1 MPVSINTVT
10 EIPRMVYHQVDQGG
24 WQPDTGYHRTMKDF
38 FELREELEQ
47 LDEKTKLARIAL
59 VGALAAGIIASG
71 QASFVKKMEVQNYD
85 QTYASLSVAQQKQVD
100 KMVRF
105 GD

>member
-1 MPVSINTVT
+1 
-10 EIPRMVYHQVDQGG
+10 
-24 WQPDTGYHRTMKDF
+24 MKDF

-59 VGALAAGIIASG
+59 VGAIVAGIVASG

-85 QTYASLSVAQQKQVD
+85 QTYASLSVGQQKQVD
-100 KMVRF
+100 TMIKDF
-105 GD
+105 A

>member
-1 MPVSINTVT
+1 
-10 EIPRMVYHQVDQGG
+10 
-24 WQPDTGYHRTMKDF
+24 MKDF

-71 QASFVKKMEVQNYD
+71 QASFIKKMEVQNYD
-85 QTYASLSVAQQKQVD
+85 QTYNSLTVAQQKQVD
-100 KMVRF
+100 KMVKDF
-105 GD
+105 A